1 MIALVLDFCLVY
13 LAQYQTAHKP
23 FRTAMTS
30 LSLSLYRGKFLNILI
45 KKNATLNHYFCPQ
58 GIPARK

>member
-13 LAQYQTAHKP
+13 LAQSQTAHKP

-30 LSLSLYRGKFLNILI
+30 LSLSLYHVKVLVGSF
-45 KKNATLNHYFCPQ
+45 
-58 GIPARK
+58 

>member
-30 LSLSLYRGKFLNILI
+30 LSLSLHRGKFLNILI
-45 KKNATLNHYFCPQ
+45 KKMLH
-58 GIPARK
+58 